1 MLPTIP
7 SLQELRDHL
16 DEESLRS
23 KCETPNDEIFLH
35 FVDGRHLD
43 AQNSYGTLPVDARFW
58 VGYNADVNEFV
69 LNVNFFTHEGVG
81 ITREQFA
88 EVLPSPNAA
97 TDYTSVETVRWVAS
111 ESNVYNITYPV
122 DVGISRYFTLKIPT
136 ITKVG

>member
-7 SLQELRDHL
+7 SLQELRDYL

-35 FVDGRHLD
+35 FADGRHLD

-58 VGYNADVNEFV
+58 IGYDAEVNEFV
-69 LNVNFFTHEGVG
+69 LNVNFFTHEGAG

-88 EVLPSPNAA
+88 EVCPSPNAA
-97 TDYTSVETVRWVAS
+97 TDYVPEVTVKWIS
-111 ESNVYNITYPV
+111 SGTNVYTISYPTNIAV
-122 DVGISRYFTLKIPT
+122 ARYFESKLPT
-136 ITKVG
+136 ITKIA